1 MNRKILSLITAGV
14 LSAAV
19 LTGCGKEKSEKDSVK
34 IAYLPITHS
43 LAVLE
48 EAEELWDDSIC
59 CGLVLTDSFIENRTE
74 DAKSFTEIYKAA
86 GNNLDKETAKATAK
100 KYFKQNDE
108 VLETSLQ
115 WISFDNL
122 EITEDTYN
130 ALTDKVKKYGLS
142 DNPPAYSDFVKNDF

>member
-48 EAEELWDDSIC
+48 EAEEL
-59 CGLVLTDSFIENRTE
+59 E
-74 DAKSFTEIYKAA
+74 
-86 GNNLDKETAKATAK
+86 
-100 KYFKQNDE
+100 KQNGIKVELVKFGSWPELLDALNSNKVDGAS
-108 VLETSLQ
+108 VLIELAMKSKLFLLKLKTIFL
-115 WISFDNL
+115 
-122 EITEDTYN
+122 
-130 ALTDKVKKYGLS
+130 
-142 DNPPAYSDFVKNDF
+142 